1 MNSML
6 IREQLLGYCAF
17 MGEAVPSDLFSL
29 NSGLD
34 DIVLELRAIALD
46 AVRAS
51 RQAIELDDA
60 ANDPDRFRALAELHK
75 FVSNVL
81 TMTLPPELVEWVRLV
96 ARASPPPQAAELLA
110 RLARYAA
117 QGEDEECRAL
127 ARVLL
132 FELLRLEPL
141 LQLHLSPYATFG
153 VGMKLTDVDA
163 IALEALEV
171 WLEII
176 PRLPA
181 AQDVNPMNLMS
192 HEVELA
198 FEQHVDHLRRVLA
211 GLSGQVHDAFAFRA
225 RLEAILAGADASDAI
240 LVRNGMPE
248 AFEMQYVS
256 YALLKARNPRFFGD
270 IGEEAL
276 RKRAERLRKRM
287 KERSPREVLVRAGPA
302 LLDIVRD
309 PRLAILSNVKKV
321 RRS

>member
-17 MGEAVPSDLFSL
+17 MREAAPSDLFSL
-29 NSGLD
+29 DSGVD
-34 DIVLELRAIALD
+34 DIVLELRSIALD
-46 AVRAS
+46 AQRAS
-51 RQAIELDDA
+51 RQGIELDEA
-60 ANDPDRFRALAELHK
+60 ANDPDRFRALAELHR
-75 FVSNVL
+75 FVSNML
-81 TMTLPPELVEWVRLV
+81 TMTLTPELAEWVYLV

-141 LQLHLSPYATFG
+141 LQLHLSPHATFG

-163 IALEALEV
+163 IALAALEV
-171 WLEII
+171 WLEIV
-176 PRLPA
+176 PKLAA
-181 AQDVNPMNLMS
+181 AQDVNPVNLMS

-198 FEQHVDHLRRVLA
+198 FGQHVDYLRRVLTSL
-211 GLSGQVHDAFAFRA
+211 GGQVHEAFALRA
-225 RLEAILAGADASDAI
+225 GLEATLAGADAADAI

-248 AFEMQYVS
+248 AFEVQHLS
-256 YALLKARNPRFFGD
+256 YALLKARNPQFFGD
-270 IGEEAL
+270 VSEEAL
-276 RKRAERLRKRM
+276 RKRAERLRNRM
-287 KERSPREVLVRAGPA
+287 EERSPQEVLVRAGPA

-309 PRLAILSNVKKV
+309 PSLAILSNVKKV
-321 RRS
+321 RQS